1 MSFCGLKLGFERP
14 KQDAAIPRPAA
25 EMKEVNACARVRGQI
40 CAHHISTSAKW
51 DCLWHPNG
59 QNAFICEKN
68 K

>member
-40 CAHHISTSAKW
+40 CAHHISTSAK
-51 DCLWHPNG
+51 
-59 QNAFICEKN
+59 
-68 K
+68 